1 MLAGEA
7 ERGRTGTEVREVINI
22 GVIGTGYW
30 GPNLVRNFNN
40 QPDAQVTRI
49 CDLSRERLSHMEKL
63 YPAVKAT
70 QDHRELMDD
79 PGIDAVVVATPITS
93 HFKFAKEALEAGKH
107 VFVEKPLTGNAE
119 DSLQL
124 VKLAKERGLV
134 GMVGHTFV
142 YSPAVLK
149 IKELLDS
156 GELGEIF
163 YISTTRVNLGLFQDD
178 INVVWDLAP
187 HDISI
192 FNYLLDSEP
201 ERVQGVGHS
210 YIQPGIEDVAFLTY
224 GFPGGRLAHIHV
236 SWLDPNKIR
245 KTTVVGSK
253 KMLVYDDTSNLEKI
267 RVYDKGVDV
276 HRHYDTFGEFQLA
289 YRFGDIHIPKLD
301 DGEPLKEETA
311 HFLDC
316 VQNGTVCRSGL
327 ELGHQVVC
335 ALDAACAS
343 MQENG
348 RNVAINYN
356 LSSVV

>member
-1 MLAGEA
+1 MI
-7 ERGRTGTEVREVINI
+7 TI
-22 GVIGTGYW
+22 GVIGIGYW
-30 GPNLVRNFNN
+30 GPNLVRNFIN
-40 QPDAQVTRI
+40 QPKTRVTKI
-49 CDLSRERLSHMEKL
+49 CDLSRERLQHMSGL
-63 YPAVKAT
+63 YPFLETT
-70 QDHRELMDD
+70 QDYRDLIDD
-79 PGIDAVVVATPITS
+79 PGIDAIVVATPVTS
-93 HFKFAKEALEAGKH
+93 HFKLAKEALQAGKH
-107 VFVEKPLTGNAE
+107 VFAEKPLTNSSE

-124 VKLAKERGLV
+124 VKLAREKNLV
-134 GMVGHTFV
+134 GMVGHTFI

-149 IKELLDS
+149 IKQLLDS

-163 YISTTRVNLGLFQDD
+163 YMSTTRVNLGLFQED

-192 FNYLLDSEP
+192 SNYLFEAQAES
-201 ERVQGVGHS
+201 VQSVGHS

-224 GFPGGRLAHIHV
+224 SYPNGRLAHIHV

-253 KMLVYDDTSNLEKI
+253 KMLVYDDTSNVEKL

-301 DGEPLKEETA
+301 DGEPLKSETA

-316 VQNGTVCRSGL
+316 IRNGVPCQSSF
-327 ELGHQVVC
+327 EHGHQVVC
-335 ALDAACAS
+335 SLEAACAS
-343 MQENG
+343 LHDSG
-348 RNVAINYN
+348 RSVQINYN
-356 LSSVV
+356 LSNAV